1 MKRVMLFLLFLA
13 SPVWS
18 GELVGPPAPL
28 LAADKLLEVRN
39 VRTRNVLVDVAWMGG
54 AGALDVATTRY
65 ALRTC
70 SECYEAN
77 PLFRAG
83 DRSFQLTKA
92 IVAKMAITGVAT
104 FACYE
109 LRKTGH
115 RRAAKITRWTVVAI
129 WVAAGFV
136 NATHAQ

>member
-1 MKRVMLFLLFLA
+1 MKKTMLFLLFLA

-18 GELVGPPAPL
+18 GELFGPPAPVDRAL
-28 LAADKLLEVRN
+28 ERINGDKST
-39 VRTRNVLVDVAWMGG
+39 TRAILTDAAWMSG
-54 AGALDVATTRY
+54 AAVFDVATTRY
-65 ALRTC
+65 TLRVC

-77 PLFRAG
+77 PLFRADG
-83 DRSFQLTKA
+83 GFRMRRA
-92 IVAKMAITGVAT
+92 IVAKTIITGGAA
-104 FACYE
+104 FACHE

-136 NATHAQ
+136 NAAHAQ